1 MQSIYSTETYTYG
14 TSKYVVSKKK
24 KKIKCNMI
32 M

>member
-24 KKIKCNMI
+24 KRLNVTW
-32 M
+32 